1 MAQQIKTGP
10 PPLSRRQS
18 LWLLVAALTTAAPL
32 AAYVPVWLASTAAM
46 ALAWRGWLLWR
57 QQPLPPR
64 WLLTLLA
71 LTGVAAVG
79 VQFHTIFGKDPG
91 IALLAVFLT
100 LKLLEMRTA
109 RDALAVLLL
118 AYFLV
123 LSHFFY
129 SQTMIAAAIMV
140 GNVLLIT
147 AALTNISHE
156 RRSPLA
162 TLRLSA
168 LLLAQATPFMLL
180 LFVLFPRVSG
190 PLWGLPADAY
200 SALSGLSDSMAPGSI
215 SQLSL
220 SDAIAFR
227 AKFVQ
232 STPTQASLYWRGP
245 VLSSFDG
252 RVWRGSPS
260 SGERAAA
267 SSPSARLPYPAGADS
282 DKRNIDIDYE
292 VTLEPHNKT
301 WLFGLELPTMLPPD
315 SRMSADYQIFSRTPV
330 HNRLRYEMRSRL
342 DLTGGA
348 DESPARLRE
357 SLQLPL
363 RLNSRS
369 RELALQL
376 RREASSDTA
385 VVEGMMRYYRGQ
397 PFIYTLQPPLL
408 GENDIDEF
416 LFDTRRGF
424 CEHFAASLVFV
435 MRAAG
440 IPARVVTGYQG
451 GEINP
456 VDGYLVVRQSD
467 AHAWA
472 EVWLAGRGWQRV
484 DPTAAA
490 APLRIESNLAA
501 AMPAGEPLPF
511 MTRPEFSWLR
521 DLRYRLDAIG
531 NGWNQWVLGYNPQRQ
546 RDFLQNLGM
555 KAPDWQRMTTVL
567 TMSSGLLMLLLTGWV
582 LIQRQGVDPLQK
594 EWARFSRKL
603 QRRGLQR
610 LPWEGPRDYAK
621 RVAARWPEQ
630 RDDVH
635 TIAAI
640 YAALRYGA
648 PVTDDTLPELRR
660 RITTFSP

>member
-1 MAQQIKTGP
+1 MAPPPKTTS

-32 AAYVPVWLASTAAM
+32 AAYLPVWLASTAAM
-46 ALAWRGWLLWR
+46 ALTWRGWLLWR
-57 QQPLPPR
+57 QKPLPPR

-71 LTGVAAVG
+71 LAGVAAVG

-91 IALLAVFLT
+91 IALLVVFLT

-118 AYFLV
+118 SYFLV
-123 LSHFFY
+123 LGHFFY
-129 SQTMIAAAIMV
+129 SQSMLAATIMV

-147 AALTNISHE
+147 AALTNVSHE
-156 RRSPLA
+156 RRAPLA

-232 STPTQASLYWRGP
+232 PSPPQTSLYWRGP

-267 SSPSARLPYPAGADS
+267 ASSSSQLPYPTGTDR

-301 WLFGLELPTMLPPD
+301 WLFGLELPVMLPPD
-315 SRMSADYQIFSRTPV
+315 ARMSADYQVFSRAPV
-330 HNRLRYEMRSRL
+330 RNRLRYEMRSRL
-342 DLTGGA
+342 DLVAGA

-357 SLQLPL
+357 SLQLPV
-363 RLNSRS
+363 RLNPRS
-369 RELALQL
+369 RELAAQL
-376 RREASSDTA
+376 RRDAGSDVALVTA
-385 VVEGMMRYYRGQ
+385 MLRHYRSNA
-397 PFIYTLQPPLL
+397 FIYTLQPPLL

-424 CEHFAASLVFV
+424 CEHFAASFVFV

-490 APLRIESNLAA
+490 APLRIENSLAA

-511 MTRPEFSWLR
+511 MIRPEFSWLR

-555 KAPDWQRMTTVL
+555 KAPNWQRMTTVL
-567 TMSSGLLMLLLTGWV
+567 AISSGLLMLVLTGWV
-582 LIQRQGVDPLQK
+582 LVQRQRDDPLQK

-603 QRRGLQR
+603 QRHGLQR
-610 LPWEGPRDYAK
+610 LPWEGPRDYAN
-621 RVAARWPEQ
+621 RISTRWPER
-630 RDDVH
+630 RDDVDM
-635 TIAAI
+635 IAAI

-648 PVTDDTLPELRR
+648 PVTGNTLPELRR
-660 RITTFSP
+660 RITAFSP